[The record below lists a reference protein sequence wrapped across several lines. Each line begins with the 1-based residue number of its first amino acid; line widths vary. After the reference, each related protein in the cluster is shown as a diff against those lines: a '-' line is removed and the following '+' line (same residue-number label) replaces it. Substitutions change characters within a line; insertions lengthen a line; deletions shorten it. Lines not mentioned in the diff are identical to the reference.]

1 MSGSNKAT
9 LQNGSLKAYDIYLQ
23 ISPDIS
29 RYLQISP
36 YEAHHDIYLHIYIPE
51 KGGDESQPP
60 KQCSWFFFLCA
71 EVSRSPKQLSH
82 FTGLFDYSAL
92 SLKPNSSTQK
102 LTHRGFYI
110 QTFLHTNIF
119 TPKGFIHSRSS
130 STQTFWHTN
139 ILTQKCFYTQ
149 TCLHTDTFKNTN
161 LFTHGPVYAYT
172 ECCTQTLLHTDAFT
186 QKHLDTEPHLKW
198 NGNGRFG
205 PKPSKNPFGT
215 RF

>member
-1 MSGSNKAT
+1 MLMG
-9 LQNGSLKAYDIYLQ
+9 
-23 ISPDIS
+23 
-29 RYLQISP
+29 
-36 YEAHHDIYLHIYIPE
+36 
-51 KGGDESQPP
+51 
-60 KQCSWFFFLCA
+60 F
-71 EVSRSPKQLSH
+71 V
-82 FTGLFDYSAL
+82 SAL
-92 SLKPNSSTQK
+92 KYLEVKAVAS
-102 LTHRGFYI
+102 
-110 QTFLHTNIF
+110 
-119 TPKGFIHSRSS
+119 
-130 STQTFWHTN
+130 TN

-186 QKHLDTEPHLKW
+186 QKHLDTEPHLKS

>member
-1 MSGSNKAT
+1 MYQNVSKCTNMHQT
-9 LQNGSLKAYDIYLQ
+9 LFQTKSVWHKH
-23 ISPDIS
+23 P
-29 RYLQISP
+29 
-36 YEAHHDIYLHIYIPE
+36 PE
-51 KGGDESQPP
+51 KGGTKASPQ
-60 KQCSWFFFLCA
+60 SNAHGFFCFCA

-110 QTFLHTNIF
+110 QTLLHTNIF
-119 TPKGFIHSRSS
+119 RPKGFIHSRSS

-149 TCLHTDTFKNTN
+149 TYLHTDTFKNTN

-186 QKHLDTEPHLKW
+186 QKHLDTEPHLKS